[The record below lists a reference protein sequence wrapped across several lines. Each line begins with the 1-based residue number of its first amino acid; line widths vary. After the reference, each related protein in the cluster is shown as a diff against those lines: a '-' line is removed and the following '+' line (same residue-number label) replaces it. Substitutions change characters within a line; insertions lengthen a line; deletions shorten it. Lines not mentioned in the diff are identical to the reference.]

1 MRTSKRCSE
10 KTGAYAALEELA
22 EVLDHECTL
31 LEIEHGIYERVKERM
46 DKNQRDY
53 FLREQ
58 MRVIQDELGEMK
70 ASRMKR
76 MRWRRK
82 SARSKTF
89 RRNHVKSF

>member
-1 MRTSKRCSE
+1 ME
-10 KTGAYAALEELA
+10 

-58 MRVIQDELGEMK
+58 MRVIQDELGENESEQDEADEMAEK
-70 ASRMKR
+70 IRAIQNISE
-76 MRWRRK
+76 
-82 SARSKTF
+82 
-89 RRNHVKSF
+89 